1 MLHSFFL
8 GLDIFL
14 HITSFGKNVYAR
26 LNPPDVIIMTVPSG
40 ATVTMKTKDG
50 DIVVENANSLSPI
63 ALRKVPTV
71 LYNYSI

>member
-1 MLHSFFL
+1 
-8 GLDIFL
+8 
-14 HITSFGKNVYAR
+14 
-26 LNPPDVIIMTVPSG
+26 MTVPSG